1 MSKKKRRERK
11 KREREDDKLKS
22 KSRKE
27 KKGKRKREIKFE
39 LDEINVSAKNVIDDV
54 IDKLKSARRKIK
66 TKSKLKGELVF
77 ARDILSVIDEVVT
90 RYDHALTDGTF
101 STSPVAQYLYQALN
115 YMLAAYN
122 NIEKL
127 LMEKSFDFL
136 DEYYNLRFTHTG
148 KGPKERV
155 QLQDG
160 KLKHGRSGKIH
171 IPLLN
176 KEKRKRTTKKIMEKR
191 KVAEK
196 KRRKKKGGRK

>member
-11 KREREDDKLKS
+11 KRGNKDDKLKG

-27 KKGKRKREIKFE
+27 KKYRRKRKIEFE
-39 LDEINVSAKNVIDDV
+39 LDEINAPAKNVIDDV
-54 IDKLKSARRKIK
+54 IDKLKSVRGKIK
-66 TKSKLKGELVF
+66 TKSKLNRELVF

-90 RYDHALTDGTF
+90 RYDHAISDGTF

-127 LMEKSFDFL
+127 LMERPFDFL
-136 DEYYNLRFTHTG
+136 DEYYNLRFTQTG
-148 KGPKERV
+148 KGPKGRV

-171 IPLLN
+171 IPLID
-176 KEKRKRTTKKIMEKR
+176 KERKKRATKKMMEKRKRR
-191 KVAEK
+191 
-196 KRRKKKGGRK
+196 KKGGRK